1 MEFSDTVPA
10 HTLDL
15 LLEPALQV
23 FEHSDH
29 SPHSPKSQYGLME
42 HSSVKLYDLSLKR
55 LITRSVKYHHRYIY
69 VKFKFYKFIC
79 INLINSLIH

>member
-1 MEFSDTVPA
+1 MECIEFSDTVPS

-15 LLEPALQV
+15 LIEPALQV

-29 SPHSPKSQYGLME
+29 SPHSPKSQYGLIE

-55 LITRSVKYHHRYIY
+55 FITPSYIY
-69 VKFKFYKFIC
+69 IKVQFDKY
-79 INLINSLIH
+79 LTT